1 MIRHF
6 YSQILV
12 NQYNY
17 IYEAIK
23 KIPFGKII
31 TFRKLAYKLGNGITP
46 NVINTAFRLCPN
58 PQEINLHRVI
68 CSDGTISQGY
78 PFGGATTQ
86 IQKLEA

>member
-1 MIRHF
+1 LGSPI
-6 YSQILV
+6 ILS

-58 PQEINLHRVI
+58 P
-68 CSDGTISQGY
+68 
-78 PFGGATTQ
+78 
-86 IQKLEA
+86 

>member
-1 MIRHF
+1 MGKIYRQR
-6 YSQILV
+6 YQKKYLGSPIILS

-58 PQEINLHRVI
+58 P
-68 CSDGTISQGY
+68 
-78 PFGGATTQ
+78 
-86 IQKLEA
+86 